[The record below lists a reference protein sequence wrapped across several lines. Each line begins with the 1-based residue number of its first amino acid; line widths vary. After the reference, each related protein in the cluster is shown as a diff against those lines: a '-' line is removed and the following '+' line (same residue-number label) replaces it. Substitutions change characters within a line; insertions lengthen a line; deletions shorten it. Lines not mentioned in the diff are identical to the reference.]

1 MIRHLLLGV
10 GLVAIVEGL
19 VLALAPGRVE
29 EALAFLARLSS
40 EQRRMIGLLAVT
52 VGIVLAAVMRP

>member
-1 MIRHLLLGV
+1 MIRYLLLGV

-29 EALAFLARLSS
+29 EALTALARLTR
-40 EQRRMIGLLAVT
+40 EQRRLIGLLAVT
-52 VGIVLAAVMRP
+52 VGIALAAVMRP

>member
-19 VLALAPGRVE
+19 LLALAPRRVE
-29 EALAFLARLSS
+29 DAMAALARMNP
-40 EQRRMIGLLAVT
+40 EHRRILGLLAVT
-52 VGIVLAAVMRP
+52 AGVLLVSLLRA